1 MEGQQVNEP
10 NKKKGKGL
18 KITLIAFVGVV
29 VLVALIGTLT
39 GGLQPIEDEQE
50 PPNTPV
56 STNPEQKE
64 DVAPKYYVVGDSVET
79 DNFVITVDDLKEL
92 EPAQYMD
99 PAEGNIFYQV
109 ALTIEN
115 KGEKDKAISSL
126 LDFDAY
132 VDGYSVDDS
141 IKGQVAD
148 DSLKTMNGTIAAGKK
163 LKGQL
168 VYEIPADWE
177 ELEIDIDLST
187 LAQNDKAKLTFKN
200 A

>member
-10 NKKKGKGL
+10 NKKKRKGL

-29 VLVALIGTLT
+29 VLVAIIGALT

-50 PPNTPV
+50 PLNTPV
-56 STNPEQKE
+56 SANPEQKE
-64 DVAPKYYVVGDSVET
+64 DDAPKYYVVGDSVET

-126 LDFDAY
+126 NVNYFT
-132 VDGYSVDDS
+132 STE
-141 IKGQVAD
+141 KE
-148 DSLKTMNGTIAAGKK
+148 GK
-163 LKGQL
+163 
-168 VYEIPADWE
+168 
-177 ELEIDIDLST
+177 
-187 LAQNDKAKLTFKN
+187 
-200 A
+200 